1 MGDCISKYEEPE
13 FEVLEEKKGETNYEL
28 RRYKAAKWTSTSL
41 KGKDFDDSTNG
52 LFRKLFRYIR
62 GSNDSNEKVS
72 MTVPVTMNVSGQT
85 NETQVGFLL
94 TIS

>member
-52 LFRKLFRYIR
+52 LFRKLFTYIR

-85 NETQVGFLL
+85 NDTQVCFLL